1 MSGGIS
7 IAAMISVISEEIPT
21 GAGTVRSVNVVTP
34 GNTGRSSW
42 ATANGQTMN
51 AKTIEELK
59 R

>member
-1 MSGGIS
+1 
-7 IAAMISVISEEIPT
+7 MISVISEEIPT